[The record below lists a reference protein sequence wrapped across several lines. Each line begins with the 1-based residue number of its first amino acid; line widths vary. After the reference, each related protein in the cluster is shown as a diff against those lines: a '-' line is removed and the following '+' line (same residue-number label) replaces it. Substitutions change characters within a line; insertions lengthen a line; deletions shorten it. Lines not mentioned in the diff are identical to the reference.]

1 MLERG
6 CRQGGAGDKAGE
18 IDWTRFEGSY
28 NPTWTSSLGPDQRR
42 AMSRAP
48 GLDWRVRMIRWVG
61 GVGTWAKA
69 IKLGP
74 VWVLCTHENVHQR
87 MLRQV

>member
-6 CRQGGAGDKAGE
+6 CRQGGVGDKAGE
-18 IDWTRFEGSY
+18 IDWTRFEGSC
-28 NPTWTSSLGPDQRR
+28 NPTWTSSLGPDQRQ

-48 GLDWRVRMIRWVG
+48 GLDWKVRKIRCVG
-61 GVGTWAKA
+61 AVGTWDKA

-74 VWVLCTHENVHQR
+74 VWALCTHVHQM